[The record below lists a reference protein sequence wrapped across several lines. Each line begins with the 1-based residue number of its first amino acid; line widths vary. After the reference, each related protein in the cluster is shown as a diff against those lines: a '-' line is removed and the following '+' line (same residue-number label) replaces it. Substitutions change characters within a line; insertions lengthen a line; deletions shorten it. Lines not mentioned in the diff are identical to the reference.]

1 MERRKSEKKRERKEE
16 REYHLPIERREFY
29 YTTQSI
35 NSAHFWRDGSI
46 RRREKLDRRRKG

>member
-46 RRREKLDRRRKG
+46 RRREKVVKLRK